1 MANFGRFS
9 PKPKQQSKDNGTR
22 FENASDATKELHEQF
37 NDWSAAV
44 PKYGLQVALALIAA
58 NWAIYGGRAVIL
70 SNPFSKWSIVVAVL
84 YLGFNLAG
92 VWWMTR
98 QFDKRKIYADED
110 VGRWKREYADSIG
123 VTTHWPY
130 TPAIDNFGGFMR
142 YIHTFAPLFSGV
154 LLLASLFFPVASA
167 TRPPTP
173 VPPAPCTP
181 DAIAGPQHIGSV
193 SGFLSGSAL
202 QTEDRNSD
210 VHTEIVRAADVW
222 ISKRKTGQRGLLLI
236 VGSTDRVSLGGSG
249 KARFDANVGLAQA
262 RAEEVKSQLMAVIAE
277 KGSQVLP
284 TEDELLVL
292 ASGPRHS
299 PAICHGCVPARG
311 YPEDRRVDIWA
322 IWSSKNAAGIC
333 PSGAK

>member
-22 FENASDATKELHEQF
+22 FEHASDATKELHEQF

-70 SNPFSKWSIVVAVL
+70 SNPLSKWSIAVAVL

-98 QFDKRKIYADED
+98 QYDKRKIYADED
-110 VGRWKREYADSIG
+110 VGRWKREYAASVG

-130 TPAIDNFGGFMR
+130 TRAIDNFGGLMR
-142 YIHTFAPLFSGV
+142 YVHTFAPLLSG
-154 LLLASLFFPVASA
+154 LLLLVSLFFPVAS
-167 TRPPTP
+167 TPKPHTP
-173 VPPAPCTP
+173 VALAPCTP

-202 QTEDRNSD
+202 QTEDGNLD
-210 VHTEIVRAADVW
+210 VHTEIVRAADAW
-222 ISKRKTGQRGLLLI
+222 ISKRKTGQRGMLLI
-236 VGSTDRVSLGGSG
+236 VGSTDRVSLRGSG
-249 KARFDANVGLAQA
+249 KAQFDANVGLAQA
-262 RAEEVKSQLMAVIAE
+262 RAEEVKSHLMSAIAE
-277 KGSQVLP
+277 KESQVLP

-299 PAICHGCVPARG
+299 PAICRDCAAARG

-322 IWSSKNAAGIC
+322 IWSSRNAAGIC
-333 PSGAK
+333 PSETK